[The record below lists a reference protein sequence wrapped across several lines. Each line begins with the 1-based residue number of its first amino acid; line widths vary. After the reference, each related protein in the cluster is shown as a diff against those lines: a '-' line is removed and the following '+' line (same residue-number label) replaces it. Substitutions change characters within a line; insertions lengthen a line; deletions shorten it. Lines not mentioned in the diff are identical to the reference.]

1 MKNSN
6 RVPYLSYNCR
16 RFPGSNQQMDQVCV
30 LNLNRR
36 PCNLQGRTVG
46 LREAL
51 IKADCAKCQE
61 AGRSVRQKMPD
72 GKTLSQIRSIRGNNT
87 NSEETSEETKAKK
100 SEIKKK

>member
-1 MKNSN
+1 M
-6 RVPYLSYNCR
+6 
-16 RFPGSNQQMDQVCV
+16 PGSNQQMDQACV

-72 GKTLSQIRSIRGNNT
+72 GKTLVKSVAFVVTTQT
-87 NSEETSEETKAKK
+87 VKK
-100 SEIKKK
+100 HLKKRKQKKVKCKRNKNENK

>member
-1 MKNSN
+1 M
-6 RVPYLSYNCR
+6 
-16 RFPGSNQQMDQVCV
+16 PGSNQQMDQVCV

>member
-1 MKNSN
+1 
-6 RVPYLSYNCR
+6 
-16 RFPGSNQQMDQVCV
+16 MDQVCV

-51 IKADCAKCQE
+51 IKADCAKYQE

-87 NSEETSEETKAKK
+87 NSEETSEETKVK
-100 SEIKKK
+100 SKRNKNENK